1 MDSEPPTS
9 QTDTLPSVA
18 FIKSITGEDPIL
30 KEQTP
35 HIVFAGRS
43 NAGKSSTINTVAGS
57 SVAKV
62 SQKPGKTQTI
72 NFYTVGDDQAY
83 LVDLPG
89 YGYAKM
95 SAQRAEKIRKQM
107 IWYLARSN
115 APISLLVLVVDIRR
129 GLQDIDHQ
137 LLDIAAGENIPT
149 VIVANKVDKCN
160 QSELAS
166 NRRELQEQVNERPD
180 IRPDLLEFS
189 AQTGKGRTQ
198 LSQLITAH
206 YGN

>member
-1 MDSEPPTS
+1 
-9 QTDTLPSVA
+9 V
-18 FIKSITGEDPIL
+18 KSITGEDPIL
-30 KEQTP
+30 ERAIP

-43 NAGKSSTINTVAGS
+43 NAGKSSVINAASGS
-57 SVAKV
+57 SLANV

-72 NFYTVGDDQAY
+72 NFYSVAADQAY

-95 SAQRAEKIRKQM
+95 SAQEADTIRKQM
-107 IWYLARSN
+107 IWYLARSG
-115 APISLLVLVVDIRR
+115 APIALLVLVLDIRR
-129 GLQDIDHQ
+129 GLQDIDNE
-137 LLDIAAGENIPT
+137 LLDIAAGEQIPT

-160 QSELAS
+160 QSERVH
-166 NRRELQEQVNERPD
+166 NRRQLQEQVNERTD

-189 AQTGKGRTQ
+189 ARDGTGVDQ
-198 LSQLITAH
+198 LSTLISQY